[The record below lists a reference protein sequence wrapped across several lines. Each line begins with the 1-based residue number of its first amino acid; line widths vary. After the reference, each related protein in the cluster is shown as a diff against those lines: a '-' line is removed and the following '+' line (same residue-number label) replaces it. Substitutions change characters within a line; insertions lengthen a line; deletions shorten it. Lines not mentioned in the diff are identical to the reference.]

1 MAIFKPLFPSVL
13 QRKIYCSAEENL
25 LLRRE
30 KLFPPQ
36 RKKVSSA
43 EKKSFLRREKNI
55 PSTGRIFLDYKN
67 AIQLEKIDLPIGE
80 KELPNWE
87 IKTHKK

>member
-43 EKKSFLRREKNI
+43 EKRYSLRGEDYFSTIKCHPTRKN
-55 PSTGRIFLDYKN
+55 
-67 AIQLEKIDLPIGE
+67 
-80 KELPNWE
+80 
-87 IKTHKK
+87 